1 MCIQCKCSYIISI
14 NDFALSDLL
23 VKPPKKADLLKLMS
37 DIAFQWN
44 LIGECLEIKYA
55 YLASLQNKP
64 SRDIDKLAEVLQCW
78 MDTMPKPVTW
88 NTILQTIGS
97 PPIESKVTVMKMEE
111 FLKCEYLYIPSNLGN
126 CILLIFTFV
135 LLLKNQK
142 CVLHDET

>member
-1 MCIQCKCSYIISI
+1 MFLYSLYLHIYICI

-37 DIAFQWN
+37 NIAFQWN

-97 PPIESKVTVMKMEE
+97 PPIENKFTVMKMEE
-111 FLKCEYLYIPSNLGN
+111 FLKCEYLYNPSKLDNY
-126 CILLIFTFV
+126 IFVNFYI
-135 LLLKNQK
+135 
-142 CVLHDET
+142 CAFA